1 LKKMERIIVKYI
13 YLIVLASLM
22 AGCTGVVTGHQYTA
36 EDVTRAREAYIK
48 IRDAYGVI
56 EAEKKRIE
64 SDGFATTNSKQT
76 N

>member
-1 LKKMERIIVKYI
+1 
-13 YLIVLASLM
+13 M

>member
-1 LKKMERIIVKYI
+1 MRIGLHI
-13 YLIVLASLM
+13 LASIVFYALLIS
-22 AGCTGVVTGHQYTA
+22 GCTGIVTGHQYTA

-64 SDGFATTNSKQT
+64 SDGFAITDSKTTD
-76 N
+76 